1 MANTAADGAES
12 LDGLDD
18 IKRDVPIKS
27 YAHWGGLPAT
37 VAALEGFEEARH
49 KDPAIAMLTTQL
61 NRTKS
66 EVACD
71 LIPLV
76 PDYLALG
83 WWCYSIIDD
92 QSCLLY
98 SMCIIGGLIVCPLND
113 VS

>member
-49 KDPAIAMLTTQL
+49 KDPAVAAMLDRL
-61 NRTKS
+61 DILDHAART
-66 EVACD
+66 ATHC
-71 LIPLV
+71 
-76 PDYLALG
+76 ALR
-83 WWCYSIIDD
+83 
-92 QSCLLY
+92 
-98 SMCIIGGLIVCPLND
+98 
-113 VS
+113 